1 MCYCLPALQLGKPR
15 LMDETSNGGCL
26 WTRELGE
33 LGWEVSLVP
42 FCNLWNFFFFFFF
55 TMSTNYLNKNDD
67 NLG

>member
-33 LGWEVSLVP
+33 LGLGSLTCP
-42 FCNLWNFFFFFFF
+42 ILQPLEFFFFFFF
-55 TMSTNYLNKNDD
+55 TMSTNYLNNNDD

>member
-1 MCYCLPALQLGKPR
+1 
-15 LMDETSNGGCL
+15 MDETSNGGCL

-42 FCNLWNFFFFFFF
+42 FCNLWNFFFFFF